1 MVMTEDE
8 KKLTAYHEA
17 GHAIV
22 AMNEPASDPVHKA
35 TIIPRGRALGMVM
48 QLFLP
53 MYANALLE
61 YETLSGD
68 EIKTLLDKGEITRD
82 DGTKIKPSPI
92 PVVGS
97 SIPRSGRKG
106 RGGLGGAAAAGA

>member
-1 MVMTEDE
+1 MTRCLRRIGDIQYATGLARDMVTQWGMSD
-8 KKLTAYHEA
+8 KL
-17 GHAIV
+17 G
-22 AMNEPASDPVHKA
+22 P
-35 TIIPRGRALGMVM
+35 L
-48 QLFLP
+48 Q
-53 MYANALLE
+53 
-61 YETLSGD
+61 YE
-68 EIKTLLDKGEITRD
+68 EQQGEITRD

>member
-17 GHAIV
+17 GHASSRCNV
-22 AMNEPASDPVHKA
+22 PEPTRS
-35 TIIPRGRALGMVM
+35 TRRRSSRA
-48 QLFLP
+48 
-53 MYANALLE
+53 AARWA
-61 YETLSGD
+61 
-68 EIKTLLDKGEITRD
+68 GEITRD